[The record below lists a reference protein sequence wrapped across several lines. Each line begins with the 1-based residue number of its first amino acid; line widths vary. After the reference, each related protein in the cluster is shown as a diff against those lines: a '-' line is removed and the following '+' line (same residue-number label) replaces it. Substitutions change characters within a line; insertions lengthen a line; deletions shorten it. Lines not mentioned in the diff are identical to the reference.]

1 MTLILKS
8 VATENCGHD
17 NFNWPAQPGET
28 CSGNNYDGGDDDEDD
43 DDNDD
48 DALVHVNND
57 QTLMIMITGGIMLSV
72 QDVFLSIPY
81 KNPSID

>member
-48 DALVHVNND
+48 DNGDDDGHDNTDSRWSRA
-57 QTLMIMITGGIMLSV
+57 
-72 QDVFLSIPY
+72 
-81 KNPSID
+81 